1 MTAYVMCTCMGI
13 QARMYSLHIHVRA
26 CVRTLSFPA
35 AIINAR
41 TSAVNFS
48 GSSTY
53 LNKEIQ
59 IRQVHNIKIIWFICL
74 IRCYFIS

>member
-1 MTAYVMCTCMGI
+1 MTAYVMCTCMRI
-13 QARMYSLHIHVRA
+13 QARMYSLHILVRA
-26 CVRTLSFPA
+26 HSRTLSLPA

-53 LNKEIQ
+53 VNKEIQ
-59 IRQVHNIKIIWFICL
+59 IHKYKNNLVNL
-74 IRCYFIS
+74 LA